1 MEKVRIA
8 HLADF
13 HLGGEIHENNE
24 LSKKINVNLIK
35 GLLEIFNMLNLAKVD
50 LVLIAGDFYESSSLD
65 KNLHNEIK
73 KIFSNFSGKIII
85 APGNHD
91 YISLDSPYMEEW
103 PDNTYIFK
111 NQKIEYFEFK
121 NLNTRVY
128 GFAFNQSHIKSPM
141 LSNFPVIDEKYI
153 NLGVFHGQMD
163 EMMNS
168 YNPIFI
174 EDIKNTNLDY
184 IALGHIHKRSEIKK
198 VSNTYYAYSG
208 NPVGRGFNE
217 TGIKGIYLG
226 DISKNRNGLNFYK
239 LNNSEFHTINFEIDS
254 FIDQKDLAE
263 QIKVYLFNKFGE
275 KYKKNYYR
283 INLNGYIEENN
294 FINIDMITHYLS
306 EIEYIELKDNTKI
319 KIVFNQISYEN
330 NLKGIFVQK
339 VLNSTLDENDK
350 KTIIDIGIKALEDIL
365 WLKKFTLT
373 ILENLIITH

>member
-208 NPVGRGFNE
+208 NPVG
-217 TGIKGIYLG
+217 
-226 DISKNRNGLNFYK
+226 
-239 LNNSEFHTINFEIDS
+239 
-254 FIDQKDLAE
+254 
-263 QIKVYLFNKFGE
+263 
-275 KYKKNYYR
+275 
-283 INLNGYIEENN
+283 
-294 FINIDMITHYLS
+294 
-306 EIEYIELKDNTKI
+306 
-319 KIVFNQISYEN
+319 
-330 NLKGIFVQK
+330 
-339 VLNSTLDENDK
+339 
-350 KTIIDIGIKALEDIL
+350 
-365 WLKKFTLT
+365 
-373 ILENLIITH
+373 